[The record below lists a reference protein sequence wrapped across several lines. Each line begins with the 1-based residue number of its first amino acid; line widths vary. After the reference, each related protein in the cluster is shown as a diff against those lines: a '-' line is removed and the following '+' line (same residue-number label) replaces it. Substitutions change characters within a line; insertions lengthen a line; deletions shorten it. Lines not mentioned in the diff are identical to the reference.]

1 MKNEILI
8 AIISGSVTLITSLI
22 LAAYRTRLEVKK
34 ALRQLEE
41 SYTKSLYE
49 LGRDLSISAG
59 VGQVSSSRNRRI

>member
-8 AIISGSVTLITSLI
+8 AIISGSVTLIASLI

-59 VGQVSSSRNRRI
+59 VRQVSSSRNRRI